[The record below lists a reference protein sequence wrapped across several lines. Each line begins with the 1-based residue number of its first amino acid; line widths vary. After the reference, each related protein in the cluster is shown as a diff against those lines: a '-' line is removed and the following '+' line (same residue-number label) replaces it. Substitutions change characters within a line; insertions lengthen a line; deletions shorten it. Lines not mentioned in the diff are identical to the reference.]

1 MALSPTPG
9 SYVRV
14 YRGSGADQDYSDE
27 AMEEVDFSDSKWG
40 GYPRYTVWR
49 IADASKR
56 MMNDST
62 VPVFQFQNEGD
73 GEWATLMP
81 DAIWYPSGYIYVAS
95 GLDEGDLVRCHTGKY
110 MVASEIFGA
119 TNADFEDKTEMHD
132 VTDFGKEA
140 RERFPGLD
148 DWNATIEAFVAS
160 KCAEITT
167 SGGAAN
173 SHIRVLHRTGG
184 TAGNSITI
192 DFQNNGAAALSVS
205 VVASDITVDLGT
217 DAGSPI
223 STADEVI
230 AALNA
235 DADVQALGVYAMRAA
250 GETGAGVVADSGPYT
265 LAGGAAELDFAAMKG
280 VRQVFAFYRDYD
292 DGLMYVGFG
301 YVDSVTGEGDPSSPA
316 KATLKV
322 SGHNYPLR
330 HVMETP

>member
-49 IADASKR
+49 ITDASKR
-56 MMNDST
+56 MMNDSA
-62 VPVFQFQNEGD
+62 VPVFQFQNEGE
-73 GEWATLMP
+73 GEWATLTP

-95 GLDEGDLVRCHTGKY
+95 GLDEDDLVRCHTGKY

-140 RERFPGLD
+140 RERSPGLD

-184 TAGNSITI
+184 PAGNSITMTSRKRRR
-192 DFQNNGAAALSVS
+192 GPAVT
-205 VVASDITVDLGT
+205 VVANAITVDLDTSG
-217 DAGSPI
+217 GSPI

-230 AALNA
+230 AAINA
-235 DADVQALGVYAMRAA
+235 NADVQALGVYAMRAA
-250 GETGAGVVADSGPYT
+250 GETGAGVVADSGPYS
-265 LAGGAAELDFAAMKG
+265 LAGFG
-280 VRQVFAFYRDYD
+280 RT
-292 DGLMYVGFG
+292 GL
-301 YVDSVTGEGDPSSPA
+301 SWE
-316 KATLKV
+316 
-322 SGHNYPLR
+322 
-330 HVMETP
+330 

>member
-49 IADASKR
+49 ITDASKR
-56 MMNDST
+56 MMNDSA
-62 VPVFQFQNEGD
+62 VPVFQYQNEGE
-73 GEWATLMP
+73 GEWATLTP

-95 GLDEGDLVRCHTGKY
+95 GLDEDDLVRCHTGKY
-110 MVASEIFGA
+110 VVASEIFGA
-119 TNADFEDKTEMHD
+119 MNVDFEDKTEMQD
-132 VTDFGKEA
+132 ITDFGKTA

-148 DWNATIEAFVAS
+148 DWNATIESFVAA
-160 KCAEITT
+160 KCAEVTS

-173 SHIRVLHRTGG
+173 SHIRVFHRAGG

-192 DFQNNGAAALSVS
+192 DYQDNGAAALSVS
-205 VVASDITVDLGT
+205 VLANAIVADLDTSG
-217 DAGSPI
+217 GSPI

-230 AALNA
+230 AAINA
-235 DADVQALGVYAMRAA
+235 NTDVQALEVYAMRAS

-265 LAGGAAELDFAAMKG
+265 LAGGAAELDFAGMKG
-280 VRQVFAFYRDYD
+280 VKQVFAFYRDYD
-292 DGLMYVGFG
+292 NGLMYVGFG
-301 YVDSVTGEGDPSSPA
+301 YVDSVSGAGDPSSPA
-316 KATLKV
+316 KATLRV

-330 HVMETP
+330 HVTETP